1 MNRPEKPLHSGWTD
15 AQWEAVSASGADML
29 VSAAAGSGK
38 TAVLV
43 ERIVHKMTHPDPP
56 ADVDRLLVVTFTK
69 AAAAEMKGRISTAL
83 SRELNK
89 HPGSLHLQRQL
100 SLVNRAQI
108 STLHSFCMSVIRK
121 YYYKIDIDPQ
131 FRILDETEG
140 ELMRDEIMDD
150 LLEEKFQDP
159 DNEAFL
165 KAVERFSSDRSDE
178 GVRRIIRRLFQFSR
192 AHPDPDEWLAQNAD
206 YYNIPA
212 GTPLETT
219 DWGREILEDASVRL
233 RSSAEKLEQAESL
246 CRQPGGPEAYLA
258 NLEEDRQMLER
269 LLDTPDWTDLY
280 EELQTASFA
289 KLKTIKKNEDVDEDI
304 QTRVKTLRDVVKKE
318 IRDLQSEAFARPPE
332 ELREDILDMADS
344 IHVLTEMVQDFTKKY
359 QEAKAVKNVVDFADL
374 EHLCLSILQMEGSEA
389 AEEYR
394 NWFDEIMVDEYQDTN
409 HTQEAILRLI
419 SKGGNL
425 FYVGDVKQSVYRF
438 RLADPGLFLE
448 KYRSYSRSEDGPGR
462 LVHLD
467 QNFRSRKEVI
477 QAVNFVFR
485 QLMDASTGEIDY
497 DDAAELKTGNTDY
510 PDNDARPE
518 LVLINKGNPIS
529 GGAEEEVEGME
540 DLETA
545 QLEARWTAKRIRRML
560 EEGYQVL
567 DKDTKQMRTITFR
580 DIVILM
586 RSMSWASTFMEEC
599 RNEGLPVHADISG
612 GYFEAVEINVMLS
625 LLQVIDNPRQDIPL
639 ASVLRSPIIG
649 MNEEELASVRTMD
662 KQGTFY
668 DALTKAKAAPADS
681 TWKDKAASFLEKLE
695 DWRERARSEALSEF
709 IWDLLQETGYYD
721 FAGGLPGGRQRQ
733 ANLNALYDRARTYE
747 KTSFRGLFRFLR
759 FIERIQERGDDLGT
773 ARALSDQEDVIRL
786 MTIHKSKGLEF
797 PVVILAGMNKMFNF
811 QDLNQPVLFHKEL
824 GTGTRHID
832 PENRVMTASVPHQAV
847 KIRNHK
853 ESIAEEMRILYVAM
867 TRAREKLI
875 MTGTLRRAEK
885 AIDDWAA
892 GYNHDKVLLPEWK
905 RRKAK
910 SFMDWVGAAV
920 FRHRAASD
928 YHPEAPVEAY
938 QELYYDPVP
947 WNIELVERAELP
959 SHEEDEQETDKTV
972 EKSLANMEPVPFSSD
987 LHHRV
992 EERLSW
998 KYPYQKALQTRS
1010 KQTVSEFKKSVQDEY
1025 SEPVYQP
1032 AFHSQYAQ
1040 RPAFMQETDL
1050 RPEEK
1055 GTALHTLMQ
1064 HLPLDKELTSAFCRM
1079 FASELVKNELL
1090 TEEQAAVIDEE
1101 EVAGFFRTDIGQRM
1115 QQAPRVFRETAF
1127 TYGKHGTPELDLVL
1141 LQGAVDCIFQEADGA
1156 LVLLDYKTD
1165 AHMERFP
1172 GQPQKARARMKQ
1184 KYQSQIDLYIEAVSA
1199 IWETTIQE
1207 AYIYAFD
1214 GGEWIDMKEQE
1225 PSL

>member
-1 MNRPEKPLHSGWTD
+1 MNKPEKPLHSGWTD

-43 ERIVHKMTHPDPP
+43 ERIVHKITDPAQL

-83 SRELNK
+83 GRELNK

-140 ELMRDEIMDD
+140 ELMRDEIMDEI
-150 LLEEKFQDP
+150 LEEKFHEP

-165 KAVERFSSDRSDE
+165 EAVERFSSDRSDE
-178 GVRRIIRRLFQFSR
+178 GVRRVIRQLFQFSR
-192 AHPDPDEWLAQNAD
+192 AHPDPDQWLFQTAGN
-206 YYNIPA
+206 YKIPPE
-212 GTPLETT
+212 TSLETT
-219 DWGREILEDASVRL
+219 EWGREILEDASVRL
-233 RSSAEKLEQAESL
+233 RSSVEKLEQAEVL
-246 CRQPGGPEAYLA
+246 CRQPGGPAGYLA
-258 NLEEDRQMLER
+258 NLEEDRQMLQR
-269 LLDTPDWTDLY
+269 FLDTPDWTGLY
-280 EELQTASFA
+280 EELQAAAFS
-289 KLKTIKKNEDVDEDI
+289 KLKTIKKNEDVEEDI
-304 QTRVKTLRDVVKKE
+304 QTRVKTLRDEVKKE
-318 IRDLQSEAFARPPE
+318 IRALQNEAFSRAPE
-332 ELREDILDMADS
+332 DLRNDIHDMAGS
-344 IHVLTEMVQDFTKKY
+344 ISVLTQMVKEFAEKY
-359 QEAKAVKNVVDFADL
+359 QEAKSAKNVVDFADL
-374 EHLCLSILQMEGSEA
+374 EHLCLRILRMEGSEA

-394 NWFDEIMVDEYQDTN
+394 HWFDEIMVDEYQDTN

-419 SKGGNL
+419 AKGRNL

-448 KYRSYSRSEDGPGR
+448 KYNTYTRSGDDPGR

-485 QLMDASTGEIDY
+485 QLMDASTGEMDY
-497 DDAAELKTGNTDY
+497 DKTAELKTGNQDY
-510 PDNDARPE
+510 PDTAAAPE
-518 LVLINKGNPIS
+518 LALINKGTPLSEN
-529 GGAEEEVEGME
+529 AETDTEEME

-545 QLEARWTAKRIRRML
+545 QLEARWTAQKIKQML
-560 EEGYQVL
+560 DEGYQVL
-567 DKDTKQMRTITFR
+567 DKETKQMRTMTFR

-599 RNEGLPVHADISG
+599 RHEGLPVHAELSG
-612 GYFEAVEINVMLS
+612 GYFEAVEINIMLS
-625 LLQVIDNPRQDIPL
+625 LLKVIDNPRQDIPL
-639 ASVLRSPIIG
+639 ASVLRSPIVG
-649 MNEEELASVRTMD
+649 MKEEDLAAVRTTD
-662 KQGTFY
+662 KQGNFY
-668 DALTKAKAAPADS
+668 DALTKAAVSPADS
-681 TWKDKAASFLEKLE
+681 VWKDKAASFLEKLQ
-695 DWRERARSEALSEF
+695 DWRERARGEALSEF

-733 ANLNALYDRARTYE
+733 ANLLALYDRARTYE

-759 FIERIQERGDDLGT
+759 FIERMQERGDDLGT
-773 ARALSDQEDVIRL
+773 ARALSEQEDVIRL

-797 PVVILAGMNKMFNF
+797 PIVILAGMNKMFNF

-824 GTGTRHID
+824 GIGTRHID
-832 PENRVMTASVPHQAV
+832 PENRVMTEAVPRLAV

-875 MTGTLRRAEK
+875 MTGTLRKAEK
-885 AIDDWAA
+885 TIDEWAA
-892 GYNHDKVLLPEWK
+892 GYNHDQTVLPEWK

-910 SFMDWVGAAV
+910 SFLDWVGPAV
-920 FRHRAASD
+920 FRHRAAAD
-928 YHPEAPVEAY
+928 YHPGPSEEAH
-938 QELYYDPVP
+938 QELYHDPVP
-947 WNIELVERAELP
+947 WNIQLVERAELP
-959 SHEEDEQETDKTV
+959 SQEEDAPEADQAV
-972 EKSLANMEPVPFSSD
+972 EDALFNMEAVPMSSD
-987 LHHRV
+987 LQHRV
-992 EERLSW
+992 DERLSW
-998 KYPYQKALQTRS
+998 KYPYQSALWTRS

-1032 AFHSQYAQ
+1032 AFHSQYAR
-1040 RPAFMQETDL
+1040 RPSFMQESDL

-1055 GTALHTLMQ
+1055 GTALHTMMQ
-1064 HLPLDKELTSAFCRM
+1064 HLPLDRELTPAFCRT
-1079 FASELVKNELL
+1079 FAEQLVENELL
-1090 TEEQAAVIDEE
+1090 TEEQAAVIHTD
-1101 EVAGFFRTDIGQRM
+1101 EVAAFFQTVIGRRM
-1115 QQAPRVFRETAF
+1115 QEAPRVFRETAF
-1127 TYGKHGTPELDLVL
+1127 TYGKHGTPEHDLVL
-1141 LQGAVDCIFQEADGA
+1141 LQGAVDCIFQEEDGTT
-1156 LVLLDYKTD
+1156 VLLDYKTD
-1165 AHMERFP
+1165 AHAGRFP
-1172 GQPQKARARMKQ
+1172 GEPQKAKARMKQ
-1184 KYQSQIDLYIEAVSA
+1184 KYQSQIDLYLEAVST
-1199 IWETTIQE
+1199 ILDTPIQE

-1225 PSL
+1225 STL